1 MAFGKYTVNHRKLIV
16 KPVYLIIFCFCNFIY
31 LLFLGSF
38 SMLHL
43 VYILAF
49 TVIAFFAI
57 SNLIRSLIT
66 ISGESQRGSWTDTP
80 RGSNSKTSYRAT
92 YQPTH
97 PELFD
102 SQGKP
107 INEPLLVIRSVSV
120 EDARQR
126 LDSIYESSPSQT
138 TSTEEE
144 A

>member
-1 MAFGKYTVNHRKLIV
+1 
-16 KPVYLIIFCFCNFIY
+16 
-31 LLFLGSF
+31 
-38 SMLHL
+38 MLHL

-80 RGSNSKTSYRAT
+80 RSIRTQNGAMRSPYQSNYR
-92 YQPTH
+92 PTH

-102 SQGKP
+102 NQGNP

-120 EDARQR
+120 EDARQK

-138 TSTEEE
+138 RSTEED